1 MNEKLTQAEIT
12 KIQNI
17 CFENPAKAC
26 AIAQVIINTC
36 QIVSCAT
43 YARLKEK
50 KKRTVLYQ
58 SQEITGISIE
68 DRRFLSLNS

>member
-58 SQEITGISIE
+58 SSKLLGVLIE
-68 DRRFLSLNS
+68 GRKFLSLNS

>member
-1 MNEKLTQAEIT
+1 MNQKLTPAEIE

-58 SQEITGISIE
+58 SSKLLGVLIE
-68 DRRFLSLNS
+68 GRKFLSLNS

>member
-1 MNEKLTQAEIT
+1 MNQKLTPAEIE

-36 QIVSCAT
+36 QIVSCFT

-58 SQEITGISIE
+58 SSKLLGVLIE
-68 DRRFLSLNS
+68 GRKFLSLNS

>member
-1 MNEKLTQAEIT
+1 MNQKLTRAEIE
-12 KIQNI
+12 KIQNM
-17 CFENPAKAC
+17 CFENPQKAC

-36 QIVSCAT
+36 QIVSCST

-68 DRRFLSLNS
+68 DRRVLSLRL